1 MRDSNSLRSKP
12 TRMRVL
18 GQGSPEPAALHQ
30 QLCLRCGNTWWPRRL
45 TKPRRCA
52 RCKSPYWDR
61 PRQVKPA
68 PVPAAAFV
76 NRAALTASVQ
86 GGVAKALGKAFG
98 LVPGEPDGRQDRSL
112 ANALQ
117 ILKEMKAAGRTWAEM
132 AARLEQEFGTRLDK
146 EQLKALVR

>member
-1 MRDSNSLRSKP
+1 MRDSNSLRSNP
-12 TRMRVL
+12 TRIRVL
-18 GQGSPEPAALHQ
+18 GQGSPEPASLHQ
-30 QLCLRCGNTWWPRRL
+30 HLCLRCGNTWWPRQL

-86 GGVAKALGKAFG
+86 GGMARALGKAFG
-98 LVPGEPDGRQDRSL
+98 GVPRESDESEDRSL
-112 ANALQ
+112 AKALQ

>member
-1 MRDSNSLRSKP
+1 MRNSNNIGSNP
-12 TRMRVL
+12 TRTRVL
-18 GQGSPEPAALHQ
+18 GQGSPDSAALHQ

-52 RCKSPYWDR
+52 QCKSPYWDR

-86 GGVAKALGKAFG
+86 REMAKAFER
-98 LVPGEPDGRQDRSL
+98 VPGEPYGREDRSL
-112 ANALQ
+112 AHALQ
-117 ILKEMKAAGRTWAEM
+117 MLKAMKAAGRTWTEM
-132 AARLEQEFGTRLDK
+132 AERLEREFETRLDK